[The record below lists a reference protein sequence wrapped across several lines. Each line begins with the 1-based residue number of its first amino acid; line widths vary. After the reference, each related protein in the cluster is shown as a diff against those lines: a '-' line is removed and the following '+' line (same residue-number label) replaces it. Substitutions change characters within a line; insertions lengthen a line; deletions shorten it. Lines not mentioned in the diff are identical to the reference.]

1 MKRFFTLASIAG
13 ILAANVTAAPAQT
26 SGGTT
31 PYGGYEDGTFILNEG
46 WFGHDGGSINF
57 LAADGGMTYN
67 VQERENAG
75 FSFGNTSCSGMVY
88 GGRLYV
94 M

>member
-31 PYGGYEDGTFILNEG
+31 PYGGYEDGTFGPKAFSTRAE
-46 WFGHDGGSINF
+46 
-57 LAADGGMTYN
+57 AAVVIYRVIHVLHGAD
-67 VQERENAG
+67 
-75 FSFGNTSCSGMVY
+75 
-88 GGRLYV
+88 
-94 M
+94 